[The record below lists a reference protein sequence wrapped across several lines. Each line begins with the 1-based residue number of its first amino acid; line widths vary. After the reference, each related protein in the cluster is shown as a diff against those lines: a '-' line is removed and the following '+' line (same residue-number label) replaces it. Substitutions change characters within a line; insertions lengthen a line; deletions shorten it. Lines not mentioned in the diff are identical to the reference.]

1 MVSEAV
7 GVIAGGVCFLFST
20 SAWRA
25 ERVEMLGETIVT

>member
-20 SAWRA
+20 SAWGA
-25 ERVEMLGETIVT
+25 ERVEMFDETTVT